1 MRIISG
7 EYGGRVLE
15 APAGM
20 RTRPTTARVR
30 EAIFSSLE
38 SMFGSL
44 DSLRVLDA
52 FAGSGLMG
60 FEALSRGC
68 SHVTFVESDKAA
80 VSNLKNNCKKLQITS
95 DKFKLINNDVFK
107 CIDILEDLKDLVFI
121 DPPYIMEP
129 IQVFNFISSLSKK
142 AKLSDKFIA
151 VYEYSQANA
160 SQTLQAMQSSDFR
173 IIKNKKYGHSCV
185 LYIERA

>member
-1 MRIISG
+1 M
-7 EYGGRVLE
+7 LE
-15 APAGM
+15 APKGM

-38 SMFGSL
+38 SMFEGL

-68 SHVTFVESDKAA
+68 LHVTFVDSDVSAA
-80 VSNLKNNCKKLQITS
+80 NNLKNNCKKLQVTS
-95 DKFKLINNDVFK
+95 DKFKLINNDIFK
-107 CIDILEDLKDLVFI
+107 CIDILEDSQDIVFI
-121 DPPYIMEP
+121 DPPYIMGP
-129 IQVFNFISSLSKK
+129 LQVLDFINSLSKLGE
-142 AKLSDKFIA
+142 LSDRFIA
-151 VYEYSQANA
+151 VYELSQANT
-160 SQTLQAMQSSDFR
+160 SQALQAVQSSDFR
-173 IIKNKKYGHSCV
+173 VIKNKKYGHSSV